1 MIMIL
6 CRWMYLLPDPD
17 KPLLPLSP
25 GTDITS
31 AFLGLTNPVAVL
43 SLQRIINRDNNR
55 PLSAIIPGV
64 TLNQLWQILR
74 FVETTLQVITWLI
87 VFATLLGLMTMLLAS
102 MREQKAEFAVFR
114 ALGARPGQIFWLIQI
129 EAITLTIIAIL
140 TSVILLNSVLIIA
153 ANSLSLALGVSIST
167 TLISDTI
174 LYNIGW
180 VLLSVI
186 LSTSI
191 PAWNAY
197 KNNLQS
203 NLQR

>member
-1 MIMIL
+1 M
-6 CRWMYLLPDPD
+6 
-17 KPLLPLSP
+17 
-25 GTDITS
+25 
-31 AFLGLTNPVAVL
+31 
-43 SLQRIINRDNNR
+43 
-55 PLSAIIPGV
+55 
-64 TLNQLWQILR
+64 
-74 FVETTLQVITWLI
+74 
-87 VFATLLGLMTMLLAS
+87 
-102 MREQKAEFAVFR
+102 
-114 ALGARPGQIFWLIQI
+114 

-140 TSVILLNSVLIIA
+140 TSVILLSSVLIIS

-174 LYNIGW
+174 LYNMGW